1 MDLKSKEKT
10 PKQGKTYDIPLRK
23 LLKDLPTQFLNL
35 IGISVD
41 PHKVK
46 FLDVKLPKLFERE
59 ADLVFEH
66 QGNIY
71 HIEIQ
76 SVDDPKMADRMLY
89 YYLLIKENYGK
100 APKQFVVYVG
110 EKPPKRMKLFLEE
123 ENLKFSYTLI
133 DINQVDCSKL
143 LESPSPSDWAL
154 AVLCKMEDEV
164 KGIREILK
172 RVAQI
177 ENQEERRR
185 YIELILHI
193 ARLRPKRLDLLKRE
207 EEKMPIIIEV
217 EKDPFYK
224 EGLEKGLEKAKK
236 EDAINLYKET
246 KWPLEKIAKV
256 LNVSK
261 EKVEKWLKE
270 AKLLS

>member
-1 MDLKSKEKT
+1 MDPRGKKKT

-23 LLKDLPTQFLNL
+23 LLKELPVQFLKL
-35 IGISVD
+35 LGISID
-41 PHKVK
+41 PKK
-46 FLDVKLPKLFERE
+46 SKLLDVKLPKLFERE

-76 SVDDPKMADRMLY
+76 SVDDPKMIYRMLHY
-89 YYLLIKENYGK
+89 NLLIRENYGRK
-100 APKQFVVYVG
+100 PKQFVVYVG
-110 EKPPKRMKLFLEE
+110 EKPPKRMENVLEDE
-123 ENLKFSYTLI
+123 DLKFSYTLVDVSQI
-133 DINQVDCSKL
+133 DCSELIK
-143 LESPSPSDWAL
+143 SSSPSDWVL
-154 AVLCKMEDEV
+154 AILCKMEDEV

-185 YIELILHI
+185 YLELILHI

-207 EEKMPIIIEV
+207 EEKMPITIEV
-217 EKDPFYK
+217 EKDPLYK
-224 EGLEKGLEKAKK
+224 EGLQKGLELKAK
-236 EDAINLYKET
+236 EDAINLYKELKLPVET
-246 KWPLEKIAKV
+246 IAKV
-256 LNVSK
+256 LKVSK

-270 AKLLS
+270 AKLLN